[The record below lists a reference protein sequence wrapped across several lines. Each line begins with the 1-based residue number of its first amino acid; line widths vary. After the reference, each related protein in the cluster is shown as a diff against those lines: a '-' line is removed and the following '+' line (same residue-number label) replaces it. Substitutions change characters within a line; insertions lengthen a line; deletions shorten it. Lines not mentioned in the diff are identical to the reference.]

1 MLLSKSQERRIAE
14 VIRLVHERRLAESL
28 APVEEAILS
37 WREGARSIFEIDKA
51 IHQHSMRAKRYFA
64 VYANTA
70 ASSPEAVGVLE
81 EALDLS
87 IINKE
92 EHKHLTGI
100 KT

>member
-28 APVEEAILS
+28 AQVEEAIRA
-37 WREGARSIFEIDKA
+37 WREGERSIFEIDKA

-70 ASSPEAVGVLE
+70 ASSPEAVGILD
-81 EALDLS
+81 EALDLGL
-87 IINKE
+87 ITKE
-92 EHKHLTGI
+92 EYAKLLVL
-100 KT
+100 KK

>member
-1 MLLSKSQERRIAE
+1 MLLSKSQERRIGE

-28 APVEEAILS
+28 APVEEAILA
-37 WREGARSIFEIDKA
+37 WREGARSIFEIDNA

-70 ASSPEAVGVLE
+70 ASSPEALGILE

-92 EHKHLTGI
+92 EHQHLTTI
-100 KT
+100 KH